1 MFSASQAIAVFMILS
16 QTLFLILMARGSQTR
31 DIKYIIY
38 GIGCSIIP
46 CLFTIIRIITIILH
60 YTTRDSHYSTI
71 TNVIIEELSKYLFIV
86 YFINNR
92 TTNSLVL
99 FGAGYAFTEMLIKAT
114 SLTLTLL
121 NNGLYEVP
129 LTFFLVYFSLS
140 FTAFGF
146 HVFSCVLYGL
156 AKSRRQFFVVLLAN
170 IVIHLANNT
179 FPYYKLF
186 MPLVQYMYPRFGEFQ
201 HDIVIA
207 IVVTILFG
215 TLWMALTATVIHGCR
230 RERAPAI
237 G

>member
-1 MFSASQAIAVFMILS
+1 MFFASQAIAVSMILG
-16 QTLFLILMARGSQTR
+16 QTLFLILMTRGSQTR
-31 DIKYIIY
+31 DLKYIFYGLACLIISAPIDIAQIFAMSLHIY
-38 GIGCSIIP
+38 SKE
-46 CLFTIIRIITIILH
+46 
-60 YTTRDSHYSTI
+60 SHFYLML
-71 TNVIIEELSKYLFIV
+71 NVIIEEISKYIFILYV
-86 YFINNR
+86 IKTRKLSNYI
-92 TTNSLVL
+92 L
-99 FGAGYAFTEMLIKAT
+99 FGAGYAFMEMLFKTI

-179 FPYYKLF
+179 LPYYKLF